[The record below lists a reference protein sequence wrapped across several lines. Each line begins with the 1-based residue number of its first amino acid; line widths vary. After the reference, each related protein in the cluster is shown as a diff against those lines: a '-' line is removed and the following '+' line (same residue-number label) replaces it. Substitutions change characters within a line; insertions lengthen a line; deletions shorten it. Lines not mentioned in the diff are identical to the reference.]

1 MESVSISPK
10 FQVVIPKDIRERF
23 KLKAGERMVLIPY
36 EGRIEMVLERSIK
49 SMRGFLRGMDT
60 EIKRDR
66 NERI

>member
-23 KLKAGERMVLIPY
+23 KLKAGEKMVMIPY
-36 EGRIEMVLERSIK
+36 EGRIEMVLERNIK

-60 EIKRDR
+60 EVKRDR
-66 NERI
+66 TERI

>member
-10 FQVVIPKDIRERF
+10 FQVVIPKNIRERF
-23 KLKAGERMVLIPY
+23 KLKAGERMVMIPY
-36 EGRIEMVLERSIK
+36 EGRIEMVLERNIK

-66 NERI
+66 TERI

>member
-10 FQVVIPKDIRERF
+10 FQVVIPKDIRDQF
-23 KLKAGERMVLIPY
+23 KLKAGERMIMIPY
-36 EGRIEMVLERSIK
+36 EGRIEMVLERNIK

-66 NERI
+66 TERI

>member
-10 FQVVIPKDIRERF
+10 FQVVIPKDIRDRF
-23 KLKAGERMVLIPY
+23 KLKAGEKMIMIPY
-36 EGRIEMVLERSIK
+36 EGRIEMVLERNIK

-66 NERI
+66 TDRI